1 MKLTRPSYLI
11 LCIWVVFIGGYTSA
25 ALLLHH
31 GSTLSTISDLTEA
44 LVALFA
50 NTCLLSNAASPY
62 RRRNAF
68 WMLLGLG
75 CTLWL
80 GGQLVWIY
88 EDLVLHHNVH
98 SPFPGDLLFFLHTVP
113 FMAALAILPHARK
126 MRETLRYGLL
136 DLSLLAIFWLYIYIF
151 AAVPWKDVWPIPSLF
166 NQRDLQIY
174 MAENLLV
181 ALGFGLLFLTARGG
195 WRVVYGNIFGAT
207 SLYSVGYVLAHRA
220 ASASQAYAGSLFAL
234 PFIGTFVWFATAGI
248 IARGLKLEPQ
258 PLGATGRRDTQW
270 PLRVAMTALLF
281 ALPLAYWAVFI
292 SRAPEPVR
300 MFRLTATLVTLF
312 VAACIVFLRQQLVFR
327 ERTALVHELLDSLAN
342 VKRLQTHFV
351 QSEKLASLGQLAA
364 GAAHE
369 INNPLTAILGYADVL
384 IGENAPGGRPHTIAE
399 KIRDQARRTK
409 DLVNNLLSFARQ
421 VPAEKQLLD
430 LHTVLNSAVQ
440 LRHLDLRQKNIR
452 IELENRGV
460 LPAVRGDPNQLLQV
474 FYHLISNAV
483 DAMEG
488 VGGGALMIRAFREK
502 GFVIVEFSDT
512 GPGLQNP
519 DKVFDPFYTTKP
531 VGKGTGLGLSI
542 CYGVMQEH
550 GGRITGFNRP
560 EGGCTFR
567 LELPAVLAAFP
578 QLATAPAASSSSG
591 PASPS
596 TPAAPTTAR
605 SS

>member
-1 MKLTRPSYLI
+1 MKLTRSSTAI
-11 LCIWVVFIGGYTSA
+11 LCVWAVFIGGYIA
-25 ALLLHH
+25 ASLLLPQ
-31 GSTLSTISDLTEA
+31 GRALSTVSDLTEA
-44 LVALFA
+44 FVALFA

-80 GGQLVWIY
+80 AGQLVWIY
-88 EDLVLHHNVH
+88 EDLVLQRNVH
-98 SPFPGDLLFFLHTVP
+98 SPFPGDLLYFLHTVP

-151 AAVPWKDVWPIPSLF
+151 AAVPWKDVYSIPWLF

-195 WRVVYGNIFGAT
+195 WRVVYGNLFGAT
-207 SLYSVGYVLAHRA
+207 ALYSIGYLLAHRLA
-220 ASASQAYAGSLFAL
+220 AASQAYAGSLFAL
-234 PFIGTFVWFATAGI
+234 PFIGTFLWFGTTGI
-248 IARGLKLEPQ
+248 VARGLKLEPQ
-258 PLGATGRRDTQW
+258 PLGSMGRRDTQW
-270 PLRVAMTALLF
+270 PLRVSMTALLV
-281 ALPLAYWAVFI
+281 ALPLAYWAVFV
-292 SRAPEPVR
+292 SRAPESVR
-300 MFRLTATLVTLF
+300 MFRLTTTLITVFIAASVVF
-312 VAACIVFLRQQLVFR
+312 VRQQLVYR
-327 ERTALVHELLDSLAN
+327 EHATLVHELLDSLSN

-384 IGENAPGGRPHTIAE
+384 IVENTPGGRPHTIAE

-430 LHTVLNSAVQ
+430 LNTVLNSAVQ
-440 LRHLDLRQKNIR
+440 LRHLDLRQKNMR
-452 IELENRGV
+452 IELENRGI

-483 DAMEG
+483 DAMET
-488 VGGGALMIRAFREK
+488 VGGGTLTIRAFREK
-502 GFVIVEFSDT
+502 GFVVVEFSDT

-550 GGRITGFNRP
+550 GGRISGFNRA

-578 QLATAPAASSSSG
+578 QLAPTSAAPAA
-591 PASPS
+591 PA
-596 TPAAPTTAR
+596 TPTPTGTR